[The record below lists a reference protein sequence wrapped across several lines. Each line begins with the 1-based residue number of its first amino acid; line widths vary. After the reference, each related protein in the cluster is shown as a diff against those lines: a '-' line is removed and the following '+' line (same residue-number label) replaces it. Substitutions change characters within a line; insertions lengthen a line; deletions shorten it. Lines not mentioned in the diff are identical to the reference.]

1 MNKSE
6 IHEYFSKL
14 GKKARKVH
22 PYPKEH
28 YQAMQ
33 KKGMATIR
41 ARKAKQS
48 PLTLSTDV
56 VDTTNG

>member
-1 MNKSE
+1 MKKSE
-6 IHEYFSKL
+6 VSKYFSKL

-28 YQAMQ
+28 YQAMHE
-33 KKGMATIR
+33 KGMATIR

-48 PLTLSTDV
+48 PPTLSTGEL
-56 VDTTNG
+56 TK